1 MPNGFA
7 YVMLVAWP
15 AIAAVLFRRLPYE
28 RALIWSVL
36 APYLLLPP
44 NTAFDFPLIP
54 PLDKHAIPALA
65 AFAITVLLLGRRVP
79 LWQGSATARLL
90 LLLFLLSPAATI
102 LSNGTPFAV
111 GPVAVPGLPLT
122 DAVAVVV
129 KQGILLLPF
138 FLARRFLAGAAAQRE
153 ILLALVIAGAAY
165 SIPMLL
171 EIRLSP
177 RMNIWVYGFFQHD
190 FLQQVRFG
198 GFRPIVFL
206 QHGLWVAFF
215 ALTAAMAAVGLWRAA
230 PPERRNLWILASG
243 WLALIL
249 VLCKTVGVL
258 VYAAAVLPVLR
269 FAGRRTQLR
278 LAALM
283 ACLVIAYPILRG
295 ADLVPVETMLAQAE
309 AIQQERAESLR
320 FRLETEWAV
329 LERARER
336 PFFGWGGWGRNVP
349 RDPVTGRSDTVM
361 DGHWI
366 IVISVFGWLGYIVEF
381 GLLALPLLLLARRA
395 RGRPEAALSPYAGP
409 LALILGINMIDL
421 LPNATLTP
429 LTWLVAGALLGHAE
443 APAGPAGGP
452 GAGTGAG
459 AAAAPPP
466 RVRTLL

>member
-7 YVMLVAWP
+7 YVMLLAWP
-15 AIAAVLFRRLPYE
+15 AIAVVLFRRLPYE

-44 NTAFDFPLIP
+44 STQFDFPLVP

-65 AFAITVLLLGRRVP
+65 AFAITVLLLGRRVA
-79 LWQGSATARLL
+79 LWEGSPTARLL
-90 LLLFLLSPAATI
+90 LLLFVLSPAATI
-102 LSNGTPFAV
+102 LTNGTPFAV
-111 GPVAVPGLPLT
+111 GPVVVPGLPVT

-138 FLARRFLAGAAAQRE
+138 FLARRFLASEAAQRE
-153 ILLALVIAGAAY
+153 ILLALVVAGVAY

-215 ALTAAMAAVGLWRAA
+215 ALMAVMAAIGLWRAA
-230 PPERRNLWILASG
+230 PPEGRNLWILASG
-243 WLALIL
+243 YLAVML

-258 VYAAAVLPVLR
+258 VYAALVLPLVR
-269 FAGRRTQLR
+269 FAGRRAQLR
-278 LAALM
+278 IAALM
-283 ACLVIAYPILRG
+283 AVLVIAYPILRG
-295 ADLVPVETMLAQAE
+295 ADLVPVETMLEQAA
-309 AIQQERAESLR
+309 AIQEERASSLR
-320 FRLETEWAV
+320 FRLETEWEV

-381 GLLALPLLLLARRA
+381 GLLALPLVLLARRA
-395 RGRPEAALSPYAGP
+395 RGLPEAALSPYAGP

-443 APAGPAGGP
+443 ARAGARDP
-452 GAGTGAG
+452 AG
-459 AAAAPPP
+459 AAAQAPAEP